1 MNSGMYTAFSGMQS
15 KLDALEILSNNLA
28 NLNTAGFKEDKAFFA
43 LMNQSLEGSKG
54 SENLNEVINQS
65 VRTRAALNVASGSLT
80 KSGRDLDIAIEGNGF
95 LAVDT
100 PRGIRYTRNGSLH
113 LNAQSQLATSEGF
126 PIRGDNNG
134 AIPIGPG
141 KIEIGTDGAV
151 LVGGA
156 RAGRIQVIAFD
167 DVSTLQKE
175 GNSLFVNSAN
185 PAAERPSDATIR
197 SGFPEQSNVNAVS
210 SIVQMVDLL
219 RHFESIKK
227 SVDLIMNDINAK
239 AIDRLG
245 R

>member
-1 MNSGMYTAFSGMQS
+1 MYTAFSGMQS

-28 NLNTAGFKEDKAFFA
+28 NLNTTGFKEDNAFFTF
-43 LMNQSLEGSKG
+43 MKQSLEGAKG

-65 VRTRAALNVASGSLT
+65 VRTGAALNASSGSLMH
-80 KSGRDLDIAIEGNGF
+80 SGGELDIAIEGNGF

-126 PIRGDNNG
+126 PIMGDNNG

-141 KIEIGTDGAV
+141 KIQIGTDGAV
-151 LVGGA
+151 TVGGT
-156 RAGRIQVIAFD
+156 RVGRIKVIAFD

-175 GNSLFVNSAN
+175 GNSLFASRAN
-185 PAAERPSDATIR
+185 PVAERPSDAAIR
-197 SGFPEQSNVNAVS
+197 WGFLEQSNVNAVS

-227 SVDLIMNDINAK
+227 SVDLIMNDINSK